1 MMELAATLIVI
12 LVRAIFIV
20 SYTEYVRLKT
30 LEARVKQQ
38 QLDIEK
44 SVKLQR
50 CDSIRILQIERERT
64 RCLVL

>member
-1 MMELAATLIVI
+1 MMELVATLIVI
-12 LVRAIFIV
+12 LVRAIFLV

-38 QLDIEK
+38 QLAIEK

-50 CDSIRILQIERERT
+50 CDSTRILQIEREN
-64 RCLVL
+64 

>member
-12 LVRAIFIV
+12 LVRTIFIV

-38 QLDIEK
+38 QLAIEK
-44 SVKLQR
+44 SVELQR
-50 CDSIRILQIERERT
+50 CDSTRILQIERE
-64 RCLVL
+64 LDV

>member
-12 LVRAIFIV
+12 LVRAIFLV

-38 QLDIEK
+38 QLAIEK

-50 CDSIRILQIERERT
+50 CDSTRILQIEREN
-64 RCLVL
+64 

>member
-38 QLDIEK
+38 QLAIEK

-50 CDSIRILQIERERT
+50 CDSTRILQIERE
-64 RCLVL
+64 LDV

>member
-20 SYTEYVRLKT
+20 SYTAYVRLKT
-30 LEARVKQQ
+30 LEAQVEQQ
-38 QLDIEK
+38 QLAIEK

-50 CDSIRILQIERERT
+50 CDSTRILQIERE
-64 RCLVL
+64 LDV